1 LINSQD
7 FMRDRT
13 DRALLRQ
20 ICIAPDYV
28 LVQRDKQ
35 DELVNAFQKHY
46 KAFFPG
52 GALDSPSF
60 GSIVSELHW
69 NRITS
74 LVARSKGEV
83 VLQGRIDA
91 ERKRIEPTILKDVVD
106 GDSLLEGLV
115 LSVLMDINL
124 TSWYL

>member
-1 LINSQD
+1 MQ
-7 FMRDRT
+7 DRT

-35 DELVNAFQKHY
+35 DELVKAFQKHY